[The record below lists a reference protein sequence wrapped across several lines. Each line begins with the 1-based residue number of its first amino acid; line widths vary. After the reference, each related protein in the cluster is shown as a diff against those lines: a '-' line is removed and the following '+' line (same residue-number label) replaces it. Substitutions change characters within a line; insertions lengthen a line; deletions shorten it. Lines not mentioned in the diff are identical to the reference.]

1 MTILY
6 VLLAILML
14 GILVMVHEGGHFF
27 AARLMKIDVT
37 EFSMGFGPKLFGWK
51 SKKHDTQF
59 SVRVI
64 PFGGY
69 CAFVGDETD
78 MDNIEDPRA
87 FAKQNVWKRMFTVL
101 MGPMMNLLLA
111 FVVATVFYWCA
122 GVQMPVGLEPVI
134 TEVEINGPAY
144 SAGLR
149 DGDTIL
155 AINGQDVQK
164 DDLEL
169 TGVTEAIAAWKEGDA
184 PLGMTVRRG
193 EEGETLT
200 LEMTPFWDEAENR
213 YRVGVMI
220 GGRYIMEDLTLT
232 LPQAVGESW
241 NLCVYAS
248 GAILSALKDLVTTG
262 AGLDQTAGPVG
273 VVKLVSEET
282 QAGGFSSYIQLM
294 VLISINLGLMNL
306 LPIPGLDG
314 SRLVFGLIEAIRGK
328 PVPQKI
334 EGTIHLCG
342 MALLFAVLIF
352 FTFRDVMG
360 IFR

>member
-1 MTILY
+1 MTVLY

-37 EFSMGFGPKLFGWK
+37 EFAMGFGPKLFGWQ
-51 SKKHDTQF
+51 SKKHDTKF
-59 SVRVI
+59 SVRAI

-78 MDNIEDPRA
+78 MANTEDPRA

-111 FVVATVFYWCA
+111 FIVATVFYWSA

-134 TEVEINGPAY
+134 SEVAVDGPAY
-144 SAGLR
+144 GAGLR

-155 AINGQDVQK
+155 AINGQDMQN

-169 TGVTEAIAAWKEGDA
+169 TGVTEAISAWKEGDT
-184 PLGMTVRRG
+184 PLGVTVRRG
-193 EEGETLT
+193 EDETLT
-200 LEMTPFWDEAENR
+200 LEMTPFWDAEENR
-213 YRVGVMI
+213 YRVGIMI
-220 GGRYIMEDLTLT
+220 GGHYILENRTLN
-232 LPQAVGESW
+232 LPQAVKESW
-241 NLCVYAS
+241 DLCVYAS

-273 VVKLVSEET
+273 VVRLVSEET

-334 EGTIHLCG
+334 EGAIHLCG

-352 FTFRDVMG
+352 FTFRDVAG
-360 IFR
+360 LFH

>member
-37 EFSMGFGPKLFGWK
+37 EFAMGFGPKLFGWQ
-51 SKKHDTQF
+51 SKKHDTKF
-59 SVRVI
+59 SVRAI

-78 MDNIEDPRA
+78 MANTEDPRA

-111 FVVATVFYWCA
+111 FIVATVFYWSA

-134 TEVEINGPAY
+134 SEVAVDGPAY
-144 SAGLR
+144 GAGLR

-155 AINGQDVQK
+155 AINGQDMQN

-169 TGVTEAIAAWKEGDA
+169 TGVTEAISLWKEGDA
-184 PLGMTVRRG
+184 PLSVTVHRG
-193 EEGETLT
+193 EDETLT
-200 LEMTPFWDEAENR
+200 LEMTPFWDAEENR
-213 YRVGVMI
+213 YRVGIMI
-220 GGRYIMEDLTLT
+220 GGRYILENRTLN
-232 LPQAVGESW
+232 LPQAVKESW
-241 NLCVYAS
+241 DLCVYAS

-273 VVKLVSEET
+273 VVRLVSEET

-334 EGTIHLCG
+334 EGAIHLCG

-352 FTFRDVMG
+352 FTFRDVAG
-360 IFR
+360 LFH

>member
-37 EFSMGFGPKLFGWK
+37 EFAMGFGPKLFGWQ
-51 SKKHDTQF
+51 SKKHDTKF
-59 SVRVI
+59 SVRAI

-78 MDNIEDPRA
+78 MANTEDPRA

-111 FVVATVFYWCA
+111 FIVATVFYWSA

-134 TEVEINGPAY
+134 SEVAVDGPAY
-144 SAGLR
+144 GAGLR

-155 AINGQDVQK
+155 AINGQDMQN

-169 TGVTEAIAAWKEGDA
+169 TGVTEAISSWKEGDA
-184 PLGMTVRRG
+184 PLNVTVRRG
-193 EEGETLT
+193 EDETLT
-200 LEMTPFWDEAENR
+200 LEMTPFWDAEENR
-213 YRVGVMI
+213 YRVGIMI
-220 GGRYIMEDLTLT
+220 GGRYILENRTLN
-232 LPQAVGESW
+232 LPQAVKESW
-241 NLCVYAS
+241 DLCVYAS

-273 VVKLVSEET
+273 VVRLVSEET

-334 EGTIHLCG
+334 EGAIHLCG

-352 FTFRDVMG
+352 FTFRDVAG
-360 IFR
+360 LFH